1 MNSNKIDELLSSKI
15 NTIKCPCCG
24 YEYLPAE
31 IFLPDYILGKP
42 TDIIRTVSGEIDTV
56 QGLSPQLEETFECV
70 RCNRTFKIL
79 AHISFESKTIND
91 VKKSFDEPYVSPLY
105 KDRITL
111 KED

>member
-42 TDIIRTVSGEIDTV
+42 TDIVRTVDGKITYVSGKSANMSESYICDK
-56 QGLSPQLEETFECV
+56 
-70 RCNRTFKIL
+70 CNKPFIVH
-79 AHISFESKTIND
+79 ANISFKTEYDSEKDFESDFSSDIY
-91 VKKSFDEPYVSPLY
+91 E
-105 KDRITL
+105 DRITL

>member
-42 TDIIRTVSGEIDTV
+42 TDISRTVDGKV
-56 QGLSPQLEETFECV
+56 QYINGKSSDLTERYICDK
-70 RCNRTFKIL
+70 CNKPFKVTANL
-79 AHISFESKTIND
+79 FFKTEYDSIND
-91 VKKSFDEPYVSPLY
+91 FDSDFTSNIYS
-105 KDRITL
+105 DRITL